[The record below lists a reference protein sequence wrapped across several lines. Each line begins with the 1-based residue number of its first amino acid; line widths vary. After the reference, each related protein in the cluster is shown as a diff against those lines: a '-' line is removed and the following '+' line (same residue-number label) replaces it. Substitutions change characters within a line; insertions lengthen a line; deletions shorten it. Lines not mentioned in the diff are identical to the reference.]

1 MKNREVSELLQE
13 VLEQGTPA
21 EFQAALLENTLR
33 TARRRKQFRQAGR
46 CGLVLCVVAVA
57 VAIFLQGPVAPL
69 NRVEQESALPI
80 IHSQRLNPGM
90 LVATRQFVPE
100 VKTSPLTFT
109 AIHTKTGG
117 FKILG
122 DDELLACLTKHPA
135 ALVRRGNGSADLV
148 FVNPADMEGFEV
160 EKTAN

>member
-1 MKNREVSELLQE
+1 MKNREVTDLLQE

-21 EFQAALLENTLR
+21 EFQAALMENTFR
-33 TARRRKQFRQAGR
+33 AARRRKQVRQAVR
-46 CGLVLCVVAVA
+46 SGLVLVVVAVA
-57 VAIFLQGPVAPL
+57 VTFFLHRPVAPL
-69 NRVEQESALPI
+69 NRVEQESALSI
-80 IHSQRLNPGM
+80 IHSQKLNPGM
-90 LVATRQFVPE
+90 LLATRESVTA
-100 VKTSPLTFT
+100 VKSSPLAFT
-109 AIHTKTGG
+109 AIHTKAGG